1 VKSMSV
7 DGDDTQSGDNS
18 FKLSDF
24 LSDDSKP
31 EVETVEVEA
40 EEEPE
45 EEGETPEDEGA
56 GENDTA
62 PEAEEE
68 AKPRKGKSVQER
80 FDRLAAEKHEAM
92 AEAAYWRGIAEGRSP
107 QKEAPAK
114 QPEPELTEPNPEDFD
129 FGEEDP
135 AYRRAVR
142 QYDREVI
149 RREAVA
155 EATALLQKQTE
166 EQRASSAASQLEQSY
181 AEAVEAVREE
191 LPDYDEKVTEAA
203 KRGDF
208 PVSREM
214 AALIKSSPVGPKVA
228 YHLATNV
235 EEADAV
241 SKQSALIQAAYF
253 GAIAA
258 KLAGEP
264 EKVEPTKKV
273 TSAPPPPK
281 TLNRGSGGQL
291 EPSERGLY
299 RKMLKEFR

>member
-1 VKSMSV
+1 MSV
-7 DGDDTQSGDNS
+7 DGDDTAPSGDNN

-24 LSDDSKP
+24 LSDESKP

-40 EEEPE
+40 EEELETE
-45 EEGETPEDEGA
+45 EEGETTEDEGA

-80 FDRLAAEKHEAM
+80 FDKLAAEKHEAL
-92 AEAAYWRGIAEGRSP
+92 AEAAYLRGLLEARQQP
-107 QKEAPAK
+107 KEAEK
-114 QPEPELTEPNPEDFD
+114 QPEAELVEPNPEDYD

-135 AYRRAVR
+135 AYRRDVR

-149 RREAVA
+149 RRETLA
-155 EATALLQKQTE
+155 EARALLDRQTE
-166 EQRASSAASQLEQSY
+166 EQRQSSAATELEQNY
-181 AEAVEAVREE
+181 AQAVEAAREE

-214 AALIKSSPVGPKVA
+214 AALIKSSPVGPKIA
-228 YHLATNV
+228 YHLANNV
-235 EEADAV
+235 EEAAAV
-241 SKQSALIQAAYF
+241 ASQPALVQAAYF
-253 GAIAA
+253 GLIAGR
-258 KLAGEP
+258 LAGEP
-264 EKVEPTKKV
+264 EKAEPQKKV
-273 TSAPPPPK
+273 TSAPAPAK
-281 TLNRGSGGQL
+281 TLNRGSGGQF